1 MPLSVA
7 THSGPFHADD
17 VLAVALL
24 RTFVDAEATVVRT
37 RDLARIAEAD
47 VVVDVGGIH
56 DPVTCRFDHHQ
67 ASYTGGYSSAGMVLE
82 WLAESDR
89 VRPALAARL
98 RDGIV
103 AYVDDVDNGRRSP
116 DPAVPCLPLMVQALN
131 QPASTLPEFDR
142 AFDGAVAM
150 AEAYVRGV
158 VAAQDADDL
167 AEAVV
172 AAEMRRADGAGS
184 NLILLDEYV
193 RWKAPYFRLGGA
205 MHRTEFVIHPGP
217 DGSWRAAAIPPKLDS
232 FDQKRSLPESWAGLT
247 DGELEA
253 ATGIEG
259 ARFCHKNRFITV
271 FDTREGLLRA
281 MAGAGMI
288 TGPVPD

>member
-24 RTFVDAEATVVRT
+24 RTFVDPDATVTRT
-37 RDLARIAEAD
+37 RDLDRIAQAD

-56 DPVTCRFDHHQ
+56 DPATCRFDHHQ
-67 ASYTGGYSSAGMVLE
+67 ASYTGDYSSAGMVLA
-82 WLAESDR
+82 WLSETGR
-89 VRPALAARL
+89 VREALALRL
-98 RDGIV
+98 RNGVV

-116 DPAVPCLPLMVQALN
+116 DPEVPCFPLMVTALN
-131 QPASTLPEFDR
+131 QPAGTLAEFDR

-158 VAAQDADDL
+158 VAAQA
-167 AEAVV
+167 AEDRATAVV
-172 AAEMRRADGAGS
+172 EAQMRRADAEGS
-184 NLILLDEYV
+184 NLILLEEYV

-205 MHRTEFVIHPGP
+205 DHRTEFVIHPGP
-217 DGSWRAAAIPPKLDS
+217 DGSRRAAAIPPRLDS

-253 ATGIEG
+253 ATGVAG

-271 FDTREGLLRA
+271 FDTRDGLLRA

-288 TGPVPD
+288 EGPVPA

>member
-37 RDLARIAEAD
+37 RDLARIADAD

-56 DPVTCRFDHHQ
+56 DPATCRFDHHQ

-98 RDGIV
+98 RDGVV

-116 DPAVPCLPLMVQALN
+116 DPAVPCFPLMVQALN
-131 QPASTLPEFDR
+131 QPASTLPEFDL

-158 VAAQDADDL
+158 VAAQDADDR

-172 AAEMRRADGAGS
+172 VAEMRRADGAGS
-184 NLILLDEYV
+184 NLILLKEYV

-205 MHRTEFVIHPGP
+205 THQTEFVIHPGP
-217 DGSWRAAAIPPKLDS
+217 DGSWRAAAIPPRLDS
-232 FDQKRSLPESWAGLT
+232 FDQKRSLPEAWAGLT

-253 ATGIEG
+253 VTGVEG

-271 FDTREGLLRA
+271 FDTRDGLLRA

>member
-56 DPVTCRFDHHQ
+56 DPATCRFDHHQ

-89 VRPALAARL
+89 VRPALATRL
-98 RDGIV
+98 RDGVV

-131 QPASTLPEFDR
+131 QPASTLAEFDR

-158 VAAQDADDL
+158 VAAQDADDR

-184 NLILLDEYV
+184 NLILLEEYV

-205 MHRTEFVIHPGP
+205 THRTEFVIHPGP
-217 DGSWRAAAIPPKLDS
+217 DGSWRAAAIPPKRDS
-232 FDQKRSLPESWAGLT
+232 FDQKRSLPEAWAGLT

-253 ATGIEG
+253 ATGVEG